1 MSKIDGNGSPAS
13 AEWLHIGTKCCCE
26 FAYVGSSFAVS
37 ARNLTLKNS
46 ASLVFHWPTDGT
58 PKHGSLFSSSGL
70 HKARP
75 SLGVVL
81 ALRFVLVKFTK
92 EIHFRLLL
100 KLLAWNHRK
109 TVFHGNQTFTWT
121 ALTRATP

>member
-75 SLGVVL
+75 SLG
-81 ALRFVLVKFTK
+81 
-92 EIHFRLLL
+92 EIKRLLGQHSPGLLL
-100 KLLAWNHRK
+100 KICDNFEAEQVRILEFPYTIEERLQSY
-109 TVFHGNQTFTWT
+109 V
-121 ALTRATP
+121 